1 MYATFK
7 PAAQNIIMPEN
18 VARPQFPG
26 AHLVV
31 TYKRGRVIYAEGDS
45 VDKCYQVCAGAVRV
59 YGLISDGRRQ
69 VVSFHL
75 AGETFGFEAA
85 SKHRFFAEA
94 IADTRIIVS
103 ARHPI
108 QEHSP
113 ELLALALGGMKR
125 AQEHLLVIGRPCAV
139 ERVAAF
145 LMDLSNRLG
154 GVRQVR
160 LPMSRQ
166 DIADYLALTT
176 ESVSRAMTELKERK
190 VIALHHVRT
199 VDIIKPGA
207 LRSLCHQAAPR
218 TRASITP
225 AIGCL

>member
-7 PAAQNIIMPEN
+7 PAVQSFVMPEN
-18 VARPQFPG
+18 VARAQFPG

-31 TYKRGRVIYAEGDS
+31 TYKGGRVIYAEGDS
-45 VDKCYQVCAGAVRV
+45 VDKCYQVCVGAVRV

-75 AGETFGFEAA
+75 AGETFGFEAT

-94 IADTRIIVS
+94 IAETRIIAF
-103 ARHPI
+103 ARRPM

-113 ELLALALGGMKR
+113 ELLALALDGMKR
-125 AQEHLLVIGRPCAV
+125 AQEHLLVIGRQCAV

-145 LMDLSNRLG
+145 LMDLSDRLG
-154 GVRQVR
+154 GVRQIR

-166 DIADYLALTT
+166 DIADYLALTIET
-176 ESVSRAMTELKERK
+176 VSRAMTELKERK
-190 VIALHHVRT
+190 VIALRHVRT
-199 VDIIKPGA
+199 VDIIKPDA
-207 LRSLCHQAAPR
+207 LRSLCHQAALR
-218 TRASITP
+218 S
-225 AIGCL
+225 